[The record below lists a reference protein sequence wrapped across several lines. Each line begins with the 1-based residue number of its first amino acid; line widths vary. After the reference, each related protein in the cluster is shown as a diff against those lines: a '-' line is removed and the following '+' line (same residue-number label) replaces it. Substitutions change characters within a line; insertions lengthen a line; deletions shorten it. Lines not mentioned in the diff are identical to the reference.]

1 MMWNSICN
9 EHDLTEFL
17 KIYDYFHDSCLTEL
31 RYVSGA
37 FVSDNLAMHPVN
49 DKRKLYVIFQRQSK
63 ENMSVE
69 MEFSGLTKLCLNP
82 ENPMYTCEICDISLF
97 FENGKIY
104 WGDSSDFA
112 RQRENYQGTWLCADR
127 VKWRMIDVTWSI
139 SAQ

>member
-1 MMWNSICN
+1 MMWSSICN

-37 FVSDNLAMHPVN
+37 FVSNDLAMHPIN
-49 DKRKLYVIFQRQSK
+49 DKRKLYVIFQRQSEK
-63 ENMSVE
+63 NMSVE

-82 ENPMYTCEICDISLF
+82 ENPAYTCEICDISLF

-112 RQRENYQGTWLCADR
+112 GQRENYQGTWLCADR
-127 VKWRMIDVTWSI
+127 AKWRMVD
-139 SAQ
+139 